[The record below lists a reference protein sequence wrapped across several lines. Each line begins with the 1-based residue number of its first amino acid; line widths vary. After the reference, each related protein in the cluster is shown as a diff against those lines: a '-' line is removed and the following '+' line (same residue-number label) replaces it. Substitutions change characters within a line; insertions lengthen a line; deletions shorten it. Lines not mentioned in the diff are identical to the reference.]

1 MEQELLVELPELL
14 GFAQGETGATFE
26 LVYVLAVCLVLQPP
40 EYFHQKLDHPQQA
53 VRYVGHFRKML
64 DIGMD
69 KAHKLTQLH
78 PLDNIQVKVMSTDL
92 NEILILLEHT
102 AFGSLVEVGVSALEL
117 FEISDVGS
125 LAYLGL
131 A

>member
-1 MEQELLVELPELL
+1 
-14 GFAQGETGATFE
+14 
-26 LVYVLAVCLVLQPP
+26 
-40 EYFHQKLDHPQQA
+40 
-53 VRYVGHFRKML
+53 
-64 DIGMD
+64 MD

-117 FEISDVGS
+117 FEISDIGS